1 MFDQEEINRWNAM
14 MMWGGERAQ
23 EVEAG
28 QVMLQVRRRASANC
42 VLLCVVHVLH
52 ALVVVA
58 LSVVSKAPV
67 QVFMNLESQVRT
79 YAYHQL
85 IVRGCTAGLC

>member
-1 MFDQEEINRWNAM
+1 MYFM
-14 MMWGGERAQ
+14 
-23 EVEAG
+23 
-28 QVMLQVRRRASANC
+28 
-42 VLLCVVHVLH
+42 HF
-52 ALVVVA
+52 VVVA